1 MKLYTITIYYYIY
14 RKCIIYLI
22 HYIYIYLIHF
32 FFFYVYIYV
41 QSKYV
46 FLNLVNVSISRIPS
60 HVPPVV
66 CVPQVEQH
74 RVSEQL

>member
-1 MKLYTITIYYYIY
+1 MYY
-14 RKCIIYLI
+14 LFDTL
-22 HYIYIYLIHF
+22 YIYLFDTFH
-32 FFFYVYIYV
+32 FFYVYIYV
-41 QSKYV
+41 QSKYI